1 MRDAELLAMA
11 HHFYGGLQFVEIP
24 FLPRTAGKASG
35 IKPRNLVAN
44 LQDLLVLAFSPVHR
58 IKSRQFGRKSALD
71 VTNQNPKA
79 KPAKK

>member
-11 HHFYGGLQFVEIP
+11 HHFYGGFQFVEIP
-24 FLPRTAGKASG
+24 FLPRTAGEASG
-35 IKPRNLVAN
+35 IKPQNLVAN
-44 LQDLLVLAFSPVHR
+44 LQDLLVLAFSPIHR
-58 IKSRQFGRKSALD
+58 VKSLQLRSKSAIN